1 MELLNRYL
9 QAVGFWLPRK
19 QKQDILAELSE
30 DLRSQIEDKEA
41 EFGRPLSEGEIE
53 TILKHRGRPIM
64 VAGAYLP
71 KQSLIGPVLFP
82 SYKLTLKIAGLCY
95 CIPWLLVWIGFLI
108 FDPSRLGAPSV
119 SSLLHSLVPL
129 WTTVWTIFGAVTFVF
144 AIFDRAAMREKL
156 LRDWEP
162 RKLPKVRI
170 AQQKRRRDA
179 IAGIVFGVFGLIWLL
194 AVPNF
199 PFLILGPG
207 ALILKAA
214 PIWQT
219 VYFPILLVAS
229 AGIAEHS
236 FTLVKPQLTWTHMV
250 LKLATTGLNLWIIRL
265 LSQTRTYLLP
275 TDPHTAQVAA
285 AVNLAIPI
293 SLVCVAVG
301 LGISML
307 IYIWQFIREPKGSE
321 RIQSQGIFQI

>member
-1 MELLNRYL
+1 
-9 QAVGFWLPRK
+9 
-19 QKQDILAELSE
+19 
-30 DLRSQIEDKEA
+30 
-41 EFGRPLSEGEIE
+41 
-53 TILKHRGRPIM
+53 M

-119 SSLLHSLVPL
+119 SSLLHSLVRCGRR
-129 WTTVWTIFGAVTFVF
+129 FGRSCGAVTFVF

-194 AVPNF
+194 QCQIS
-199 PFLILGPG
+199 PFLFLD
-207 ALILKAA
+207 
-214 PIWQT
+214 Q
-219 VYFPILLVAS
+219 
-229 AGIAEHS
+229 
-236 FTLVKPQLTWTHMV
+236 
-250 LKLATTGLNLWIIRL
+250 
-265 LSQTRTYLLP
+265 
-275 TDPHTAQVAA
+275 
-285 AVNLAIPI
+285 
-293 SLVCVAVG
+293 
-301 LGISML
+301 
-307 IYIWQFIREPKGSE
+307 E
-321 RIQSQGIFQI
+321 R